1 MKTLI
6 LSLLLLLNCKAFAQ
20 SDYSKLDV
28 NFGLGT
34 NLYQRQFQPV
44 WNLQAEFHLN
54 ARWSL
59 LYNYNLGG
67 LDSSKL
73 YVHAPMSLFA
83 VGPVTRFLSQNSF
96 TFSDFL
102 GALAVGALTALIPEG
117 VAYHYPLAY
126 RYDLSAYANPL
137 GLSLVFTDF
146 YMLDKGVRYHTNLGC
161 KLTYYSRFGVLA
173 NVHTQ
178 LNYLGSYGFYPSAG
192 FGLGYAFGHRNLG
205 SSE

>member
-6 LSLLLLLNCKAFAQ
+6 LSLLLLLNCKSYAQ

-44 WNLQAEFHLN
+44 WNLQAEYHLN

-67 LDSSKL
+67 LDASNL

-83 VGPVTRFLSQNSF
+83 VGPVTRFLTQNTF
-96 TFSDFL
+96 TIGDFFGSL
-102 GALAVGALTALIPEG
+102 ALASAM
-117 VAYHYPLAY
+117 HLATEI
-126 RYDLSAYANPL
+126 SAPQNNQWPT
-137 GLSLVFTDF
+137 G
-146 YMLDKGVRYHTNLGC
+146 
-161 KLTYYSRFGVLA
+161 
-173 NVHTQ
+173 
-178 LNYLGSYGFYPSAG
+178 
-192 FGLGYAFGHRNLG
+192 
-205 SSE
+205 